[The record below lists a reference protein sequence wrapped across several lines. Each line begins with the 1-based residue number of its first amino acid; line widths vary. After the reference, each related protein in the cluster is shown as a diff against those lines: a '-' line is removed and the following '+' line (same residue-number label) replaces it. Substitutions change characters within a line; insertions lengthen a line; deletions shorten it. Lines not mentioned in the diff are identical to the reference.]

1 MKTEMR
7 VRRAPRMSTSV
18 RKPKKLRLPCSSGA
32 YREAIEATECILLC
46 RNRAES
52 SLARFPRDLVRFIAK
67 MVYETRYSTSWM
79 RPRQIQKNLHFLKRL
94 RKQINH
100 NPQDEEAL
108 EKNEALLEKIE
119 ALSVYLDI

>member
-1 MKTEMR
+1 
-7 VRRAPRMSTSV
+7 MSVSV
-18 RKPKKLRLPCSSGA
+18 RKPKKLRLPCPFGV

-67 MVYETRYSTSWM
+67 MVYETRYSKIWLRT
-79 RPRQIQKNLHFLKRL
+79 RKIQKNLHSLKRL
-94 RKQINH
+94 RKQIND

-108 EKNEALLEKIE
+108 EKNEMLLEKIE